1 MSENKVDDW
10 HIFQVINFI
19 ERSRYILIISIVTSL
34 VISITFSIIAK
45 NKYKASVLILPK
57 VAEGAQP
64 AISSPLQGLVGMNLS
79 SGSDPM
85 MRLLNQLESRDLF
98 REFAKLD
105 GVAEKVFDSKY
116 DKVNKAWVGSKPT
129 NEMIAEKLKKSIIQ
143 FRYDEKRSL
152 IHISNESQDSL
163 LTYFY
168 VNKFVDIARSYTLQQ
183 NLREIKKKK
192 QFIVNKLIQEKS
204 INQKRTLMNLLQKEE
219 EKEMLV
225 SSEVFEIIENAVI
238 PELPSSPNRVL
249 IVIIGLILG
258 LVAGSLISLVALT
271 MQEYKR
277 AQKHF

>member
-1 MSENKVDDW
+1 MSEDKVEDW

-19 ERSRYILIISIVTSL
+19 ERSRYILLMSIVTSL
-34 VISITFSIIAK
+34 VISITFAIIAK
-45 NKYKASVLILPK
+45 NKYKASVIILPK
-57 VAEGAQP
+57 VAEGGTP
-64 AISSPLQGLVGMNLS
+64 SISSPLQGLVGMNLS

-105 GVAEKVFDSKY
+105 GVAEKVFDSNY
-116 DKVNKAWVGSKPT
+116 DEVNEAWLESEPT

-143 FRYDEKRSL
+143 FRYDEERSL
-152 IHISNESQDSL
+152 IHISNESEDSL

-168 VNKFVDIARSYTLQQ
+168 VNKFVEIARSYTLQQ
-183 NLREIKKKK
+183 NLKEIKEKK
-192 QFIVNKLIQEKS
+192 QFIVNKLLQEKS
-204 INQKRTLMNLLQKEE
+204 FNQKKTLISLLQKEE

-225 SSEVFEIIENAVI
+225 SSEVFEIVENAVV

-249 IVIIGLILG
+249 IVIIGQILG
-258 LVAGSLISLVALT
+258 VVVGSMISLITLT
-271 MQEYKR
+271 IQEYKR